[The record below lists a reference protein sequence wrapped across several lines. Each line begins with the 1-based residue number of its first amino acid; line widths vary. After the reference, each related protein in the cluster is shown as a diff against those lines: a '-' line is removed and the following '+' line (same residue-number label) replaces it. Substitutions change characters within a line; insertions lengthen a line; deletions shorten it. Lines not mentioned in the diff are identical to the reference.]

1 MFLSIKWIEL
11 MLDAANI
18 FLSLGANAILSLF
31 ITIFVHNNQLQS
43 FFEFMEQP
51 LDTEL
56 ILIRIT
62 GEDRPGLTASI
73 TEVLA
78 KYNTT
83 ILDIG
88 QADIHNTLSLGILCM
103 TEEKNSGF
111 IMKELLFKASSL
123 GVSIR
128 FYPISPEEYAEWVG
142 MQGKNRYILTLLG
155 RKLTAR
161 QITAVTRI
169 LAEQGMNIDA
179 IKRLTGRIPLNECES
194 RTRACI
200 EFSVRGTPK
209 DRIIMQEQ
217 LMKLA
222 SELEMDFSFQ
232 LDNMY
237 RRMRR
242 LICFDMDSTLIE
254 TEVID
259 ELAIRAGVGD
269 QVKAITESAMRGEI
283 DFVESFRQRVALLK
297 GLDASVMQEIAENLP
312 ITEGV
317 DRLMYVLKRYGYKI
331 AILSGGF
338 TYFGQYL
345 QQKYGID
352 YVYANELEIVDG
364 KLTGRY
370 LGDVVDGKRKAE
382 LLRLIAQVEKVD
394 IAQTIAVGDG
404 ANDLPMLGI
413 AGLGIAF
420 HAKPKVVA
428 NAKQSIN
435 TIGLDGVLYF
445 LGFKDSYIDMK

>member
-1 MFLSIKWIEL
+1 MEGLS
-11 MLDAANI
+11 
-18 FLSLGANAILSLF
+18 
-31 ITIFVHNNQLQS
+31 T
-43 FFEFMEQP
+43 
-51 LDTEL
+51 TEL

-73 TEVLA
+73 TEALA
-78 KYNTT
+78 KYDTT

-88 QADIHNTLSLGILCM
+88 QADIHNTLSLGILFKSD
-103 TEEKNSGF
+103 ERNSGF
-111 IMKELLFKASSL
+111 IMKELLFKATSL
-123 GVSIR
+123 GVTIH
-128 FYPISPEEYAEWVG
+128 FFPISVEEYEDWVK

-155 RKLTAR
+155 RKLSAM
-161 QITAVTRI
+161 QIAAVTRI

-179 IKRLTGRIPLNECES
+179 IKRLTGRIPLDETKGNI
-194 RTRACI
+194 RACI

-209 DRIIMQEQ
+209 DRQQMQEQ
-217 LMKLA
+217 LMILA
-222 SELEMDFSFQ
+222 RELQMDFSFQ

-259 ELAIRAGVGD
+259 ELAIRAGVGE
-269 QVKAITESAMRGEI
+269 QVKEITERAMRGEI
-283 DFVESFRQRVALLK
+283 DFTESFRERVALLK
-297 GLDASVMQEIAENLP
+297 GLDVSVMREIAENLP

-338 TYFGQYL
+338 TYFGRYL
-345 QQKYGID
+345 QDKYGID
-352 YVYANELEIVDG
+352 YVYANELEIVDD
-364 KLTGRY
+364 KLTGNY

-445 LGFKDSYIDMK
+445 LGFKDSYLDEQGKL